1 MLDCLICRKY
11 CSKPIHVEVNKLIKD
26 RANPKFPCLK
36 CKVEFDKAEA
46 WKKHANSKCK
56 HNCEICQGSYYEYDP
71 KITTI
76 CKRCLKKSETEEK
89 KRKLFVKKCEEEMN
103 RKKKQKISDEEFEKS
118 QNYIGQ
124 LDDDFSD

>member
-11 CSKPIHVEVNKLIKD
+11 CSKPIHVEVNKHIKD

-56 HNCEICQGSYYEYDP
+56 HNCETCQGSYYEYDP

-76 CKRCLKKSETEEK
+76 CKKCLKKSESEEK
-89 KRKLFVKKCEEEMN
+89 KRKLFVEKCVEEMN
-103 RKKKQKISDEEFEKS
+103 KKKKQKILDEEFEKS
-118 QNYIGQ
+118 QNYIDQ